1 LRGINQGSIS
11 IHVSESEPQNKMTNA
26 QLIISKTAALVNTLG
41 WDRLEGLSTKSA
53 LEEIKGTY
61 ERCLKDSVPQK
72 AGLVAGVKA
81 MLEMAN
87 KYNVA

>member
-1 LRGINQGSIS
+1 MNRDKPAD
-11 IHVSESEPQNKMTNA
+11 EMTNA
-26 QLIISKTAALVNTLG
+26 QLIISKTATLVNTLE

-72 AGLVAGVKA
+72 DGLVAGVKA

-87 KYNVA
+87 KYDVA

>member
-1 LRGINQGSIS
+1 MNRDKPLDEMSD
-11 IHVSESEPQNKMTNA
+11 A
-26 QLIISKTAALVNTLG
+26 QIIMSKTAALVNTLG

-87 KYNVA
+87 KYDVA